1 MYLPFI
7 KCLRMC
13 QALNYLNTLGGKKK
27 VLIKRKT
34 DKLYLIKMK
43 NFCSL
48 KDNVKKMKTS
58 HRWGKTI

>member
-1 MYLPFI
+1 
-7 KCLRMC
+7 MC
-13 QALNYLNTLGGKKK
+13 QALNYLNALGGKKK
-27 VLIKRKT
+27 TVPIKRKT

-58 HRWGKTI
+58 HRWGETI